1 MLLLR
6 ALPVIAVVTATH
18 RYLLLYAP
26 SNVLLR
32 RARAAPPTVRMVAGL
47 LGSGVVLFLAMHA
60 LAQKV
65 AAGAP
70 GWLNILVL
78 MLAWD
83 GINCSCAAWGAA
95 ARGVWRVCSRNR

>member
-1 MLLLR
+1 MLLLLV
-6 ALPVIAVVTATH
+6 LPVIAIVAATH
-18 RYLLLYAP
+18 RYVLLYAP

-32 RARAAPPTVRMVAGL
+32 RARAAPPTARMVAGF

-83 GINCSCAAWGAA
+83 GIKCGCAALGTAVRCVRW
-95 ARGVWRVCSRNR
+95 VCSPSR